1 MTEDVKIWK
10 MGINVNVKED
20 IMETIVNMIQMIVI
34 QIHVKIADNV

>member
-1 MTEDVKIWK
+1 MTEGVKIWK